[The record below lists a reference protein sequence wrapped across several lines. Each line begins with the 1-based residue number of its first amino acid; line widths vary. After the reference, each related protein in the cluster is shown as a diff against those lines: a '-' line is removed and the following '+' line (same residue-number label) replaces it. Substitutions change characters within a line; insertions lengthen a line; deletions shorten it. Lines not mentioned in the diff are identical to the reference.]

1 MPDEEN
7 REQNREQNKS
17 INVTKP
23 QQTQAPVSNIDTS
36 RVSAYT
42 LREQQALERLKKQ
55 VGHLDQRDNRASH
68 AKTIIAIILVVVL
81 IILAVLFFIIIGR
94 TSNTPEETYDMRL
107 SMEIKNK
114 SSLSVITQAG
124 QELREINPG
133 DNIDLHAVIRNSND
147 IDGDLSEDG
156 VTPKPIFVRFQ
167 IKLILNYEER
177 FDIIIPEVS
186 DRWYRYD
193 PEVEE
198 NYINGVTTDDHYFYY
213 LGFLTFKEPEDLFT
227 SITFNGDVLTCDDG
241 GKYGQIQIF
250 VDSIEA
256 DINNARNLWPTAPQ
270 GWFSKVATMS

>member
-1 MPDEEN
+1 MPDDQ
-7 REQNREQNKS
+7 QNRDPNRS

-23 QQTQAPVSNIDTS
+23 QQSQAPVSNIDTS

-68 AKTIIAIILVVVL
+68 AKTIIAIVLVVVL

-94 TSNTPEETYDMRL
+94 TSNAPEEQYDMRL

-133 DNIDLHAVIRNSND
+133 DNINLHAVIRNSND
-147 IDGDLSEDG
+147 IDGDLSEEG
-156 VTPKPIFVRFQ
+156 VTPRPIFVRFQ

-193 PEVEE
+193 AETEE
-198 NYINGVTTDDHYFYY
+198 NYVGGATHDDHYFYY